1 MQDDLKQLFRHLAEQ
16 RKPAAVVMIE
26 TIGSDHDLETE
37 KDSLIYGREMS
48 FSHNYPHLLQHAGFE
63 IIHHVAPNAVLRQSL
78 VSAATVPFL
87 LINRAVQLLVGWE

>member
-63 IIHHVAPNAVLRQSL
+63 IIHQSERPGYEIDGGGRGLTVLAVAR
-78 VSAATVPFL
+78 
-87 LINRAVQLLVGWE
+87 